1 MKIRRYMGTS
11 AQEAILKVK
20 MDLGN
25 EALILNTRKVR
36 KKGIMGMFTKPMV
49 EVLAAIDDDLSN
61 KKEKEQSRQEERHQS
76 RSQNQQH
83 KLMENIRSVTDEQ
96 EKEININSHKKEEKI
111 YELENKVTN
120 MESMLNKIFQQI
132 QYAGQKVTTA
142 TQEEKQNKLYSRVL
156 QQFYD
161 NLIKNEVDQ
170 DIARKIA
177 DMVNEKIGES
187 SGVNETASLMYN
199 IISGILGK
207 PETITLR
214 EDKKPNIIIFVG
226 PTGVGKT
233 TTLAKIAA
241 NYSLNLKKSVGLI
254 TADTYRIAAVEQL
267 KTYAEILG
275 MPVNV
280 IYTPGE
286 IKEAIKLY
294 SDKDVVLI
302 DTAGRSY
309 RNKSQFEELKSLIL
323 ASEAHEIYLVL
334 STTTSVRNCKEI
346 LTNYSF
352 LKDYK
357 LIFTKLDET
366 PINGIILNAK
376 FQTNKKLSYFTT
388 GQCVPDD
395 IEVANTDRITKNL
408 LGSIS

>member
-1 MKIRRYMGTS
+1 
-11 AQEAILKVK
+11 
-20 MDLGN
+20 MDLGS
-25 EALILNTRKVR
+25 EAVILNTRKVR
-36 KKGIMGMFTKPMV
+36 KKGLLSMFAKPMF
-49 EVLAAIDDDLSN
+49 EVLAAIDNDFDS
-61 KKEKEQSRQEERHQS
+61 KKGREQPGQEERHQ
-76 RSQNQQH
+76 QKLQKQH
-83 KLMENIRSVTDEQ
+83 CTVFGNYPNEQ
-96 EKEININSHKKEEKI
+96 DKEININSHKKEEKI
-111 YELENKVTN
+111 NELENKISN
-120 MESMLNKIFQQI
+120 MESTLNKIYQQMHNASPKI
-132 QYAGQKVTTA
+132 ITA
-142 TQEEKQNKLYSRVL
+142 TQEEKQQKLYSKVL

-161 NLIKNEVDQ
+161 NLIKNEVDV
-170 DIARKIA
+170 DIAKKIA
-177 DMVNEKIGES
+177 DTVNEKIGDS
-187 SGVNETASLMYN
+187 SGINETASLMYN

-214 EDKKPNIIIFVG
+214 DDKKPNRIIFVG

-241 NYSLNLKKSVGLI
+241 YYSLNMKKSVGLI

-267 KTYAEILG
+267 RTYADILG

-280 IYTPGE
+280 IYSPGE
-286 IKEAIKLY
+286 IKEAIELY

-302 DTAGRSY
+302 DTAGRSH
-309 RNKSQFEELKSLIL
+309 RNQFQFEELKSLIV
-323 ASEAHEIYLVL
+323 ASEADEIYLVL

-346 LTNYSF
+346 LASYSF

-357 LIFTKLDET
+357 LIFTKVDET

-376 FQTNKKLSYFTT
+376 YQTNKKLSYFTT

-395 IEVANTDRITKNL
+395 IEVVDTDRITKNL

>member
-1 MKIRRYMGTS
+1 MKIRRYMGTN

-20 MDLGN
+20 MDLGS
-25 EALILNTRKVR
+25 EAVILNTRKVR
-36 KKGIMGMFTKPMV
+36 KKGLLSMFAKPMF
-49 EVLAAIDDDLSN
+49 EVLAAIDNDFDS
-61 KKEKEQSRQEERHQS
+61 KKGRGQLGQEERHQ
-76 RSQNQQH
+76 QKLQKQH
-83 KLMENIRSVTDEQ
+83 CTVFGNYPNEQ
-96 EKEININSHKKEEKI
+96 DKEININSHKKEEKI
-111 YELENKVTN
+111 NELENKISN
-120 MESMLNKIFQQI
+120 MESILDKIYHQMHTVSPKI
-132 QYAGQKVTTA
+132 ITA
-142 TQEEKQNKLYSRVL
+142 TQEEKQQKLYSKVL

-161 NLIKNEVDQ
+161 NLIKNEVDV
-170 DIARKIA
+170 DIAKKIA
-177 DMVNEKIGES
+177 DTVNEKIGDS
-187 SGVNETASLMYN
+187 SGINETASLMYN

-214 EDKKPNIIIFVG
+214 DDKKPNRIIFVG

-241 NYSLNLKKSVGLI
+241 YYSLNMKKSVGLI

-267 KTYAEILG
+267 RTYADILG

-280 IYTPGE
+280 IYSPGE
-286 IKEAIKLY
+286 IKEAIELY

-302 DTAGRSY
+302 DTAGRSH
-309 RNKSQFEELKSLIL
+309 RNQFQFEELKSLIV
-323 ASEAHEIYLVL
+323 ASEADEIYLVL

-346 LTNYSF
+346 LAGYSF

-357 LIFTKLDET
+357 LIFTKVDET

-376 FQTNKKLSYFTT
+376 YQTNKKLSYFTT

-395 IEVANTDRITKNL
+395 IEVVDTDRITKNL

>member
-1 MKIRRYMGTS
+1 MKIRRYMGTN

-20 MDLGN
+20 MDLGS
-25 EALILNTRKVR
+25 EAVILNTRKVR
-36 KKGIMGMFTKPMV
+36 KKGLLSMFAKPMF
-49 EVLAAIDDDLSN
+49 EVLAAIDNDFDS
-61 KKEKEQSRQEERHQS
+61 KKGREQPGQEERHQ
-76 RSQNQQH
+76 QKLQKQH
-83 KLMENIRSVTDEQ
+83 CTVFGNYPNEQ
-96 EKEININSHKKEEKI
+96 DKVININSHKKEEKI
-111 YELENKVTN
+111 NELENKISN
-120 MESMLNKIFQQI
+120 MESTLNKIYQQMHNASPKI
-132 QYAGQKVTTA
+132 ITA
-142 TQEEKQNKLYSRVL
+142 TQEEKQQKLYSKVL

-161 NLIKNEVDQ
+161 NLIKNEVDV
-170 DIARKIA
+170 DIAKKIA
-177 DMVNEKIGES
+177 DTVNEKIGDS
-187 SGVNETASLMYN
+187 SGINETASLMYN

-214 EDKKPNIIIFVG
+214 DDKKPNRIIFVG

-241 NYSLNLKKSVGLI
+241 YYSLNMKKSVGLI

-267 KTYAEILG
+267 RTYADILG

-280 IYTPGE
+280 IYSPGE
-286 IKEAIKLY
+286 IKEAIELY

-302 DTAGRSY
+302 DTAGRSH
-309 RNKSQFEELKSLIL
+309 RNQFQFEELKSLIV
-323 ASEAHEIYLVL
+323 ASEADEIYLVL

-346 LTNYSF
+346 LASYSF

-357 LIFTKLDET
+357 LIFTKVDET

-376 FQTNKKLSYFTT
+376 YQTNKKLSYFTT

-395 IEVANTDRITKNL
+395 IEVVDTDRITKNL